1 MSTDPPMA
9 SALFLDRDGVLN
21 VRPPMDY
28 VKTAAELVPAPG
40 VGEAVAM
47 LSGMFDRIVV
57 VTNQAGIGKGLMSEE
72 DLAAVH
78 QVLLDHIEAAGGRI
92 DAVYYCPHRK
102 ETGCECRKPA
112 TGMARQANIQ
122 FPEIDFSHSWMV
134 GDSASDMVFGQVLG
148 MRTVLIEGKFEEA
161 EILAEM
167 TIDYRFE
174 SLLDFAR
181 FLRGC

>member
-1 MSTDPPMA
+1 MA

-28 VKTAAELVPAPG
+28 VKTPAELVPAPG
-40 VGEAVAM
+40 VGEAMAL

-78 QVLLDHIEAAGGRI
+78 QTLLDHIAKEGGRI
-92 DAVYYCPHRK
+92 DAVYYCPHRR
-102 ETGCECRKPA
+102 ETGCDCRKPA
-112 TGMARQANIQ
+112 VGMGRQANIQ
-122 FPEIDFSHSWMV
+122 FPEIDFSQSWMV
-134 GDSASDMVFGQVLG
+134 GDSASDIEFGQRLG

-167 TIDYRFE
+167 TVDFRFE
-174 SLLDFAR
+174 TLLDFAR